1 MKERVAEIVAA
12 YVGHH
17 TVSADQLP
25 TLIASVDQALNSLGQ
40 TPAPA
45 PVLTP
50 AVAIRRSVGDETITC
65 LDCGWKGSMVKRHL
79 TTAHGLTPE
88 QYREKWGLDRSYPLV
103 AKNYASRRSE
113 LAKKIGLGKRRGR
126 R

>member
-1 MKERVAEIVAA
+1 MEERVAEIVAA

-17 TVSADQLP
+17 TISPDQLP

-113 LAKKIGLGKRRGR
+113 LAKSIGLGTRRAER
-126 R
+126 